1 MSEPPESV
9 PQSRTAR
16 LMLAALVALGLLAR
30 LALALMMGD
39 AQATRL
45 PESSEYLAIGRS
57 AADGDGFMLPGRGAG
72 PAATRHPG
80 PDAEKGPVGPAEF
93 ARRMPGYPALIAAAN
108 RMTSAP
114 LRTVLVVQA
123 VCGGLA
129 LGLAAWAA
137 ARLAGLW
144 AGLVAVALLAF
155 DPYRVYFAA
164 LAVPV
169 TPVGLALAAAMA
181 LGLKFIAAV
190 ESGSCRAWVWGAA
203 TGLTVAAAAYFEP
216 WAVGLVVPIGV
227 AAAVARERRRF
238 LAGWAAGAAVLLVC
252 LAPWLIRNTV
262 RLGVPILTT
271 LTGERLFEG
280 TLTQR
285 GLPLPSEK
293 AREAE
298 GLDEV
303 GQDVFYLRSALG
315 EMADAPAQW
324 LKLAALRV
332 GRLWS
337 PGPILE
343 GGDEAIHPAAGYTSL
358 LPTAAL
364 ALVGVW
370 MLRRQR
376 ATVVWLLLA
385 PLWLTCVHAVLAS
398 PPPERL
404 EVMPAL
410 AVLGGA
416 GLMALV
422 GRRSAPHAEAKAS

>member
-1 MSEPPESV
+1 M
-9 PQSRTAR
+9 
-16 LMLAALVALGLLAR
+16 
-30 LALALMMGD
+30 
-39 AQATRL
+39 
-45 PESSEYLAIGRS
+45 
-57 AADGDGFMLPGRGAG
+57 
-72 PAATRHPG
+72 
-80 PDAEKGPVGPAEF
+80 
-93 ARRMPGYPALIAAAN
+93 
-108 RMTSAP
+108 
-114 LRTVLVVQA
+114 
-123 VCGGLA
+123 
-129 LGLAAWAA
+129 
-137 ARLAGLW
+137 
-144 AGLVAVALLAF
+144 
-155 DPYRVYFAA
+155 
-164 LAVPV
+164 
-169 TPVGLALAAAMA
+169 
-181 LGLKFIAAV
+181 
-190 ESGSCRAWVWGAA
+190 
-203 TGLTVAAAAYFEP
+203 AAAAYFEP

-364 ALVGVW
+364 ALAGIW
-370 MLRRQR
+370 ALRRRR
-376 ATVVWLLLA
+376 AALAWLLVA
-385 PLWLTCVHAVLAS
+385 PVYVTAAAAVLAGGV
-398 PPPERL
+398 ENRL
-404 EVMPAL
+404 PLMPIL
-410 AVLGGA
+410 AVLGGV
-416 GLMALV
+416 GLAAMI
-422 GRRSAPHAEAKAS
+422 RQPES